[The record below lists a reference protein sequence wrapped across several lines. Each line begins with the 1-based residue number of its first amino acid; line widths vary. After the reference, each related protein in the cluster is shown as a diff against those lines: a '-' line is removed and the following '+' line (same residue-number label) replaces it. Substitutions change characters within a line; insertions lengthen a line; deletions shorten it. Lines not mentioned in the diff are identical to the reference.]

1 MKSNDYSGTKT
12 YFCQDRESRKEFL
25 DTSILTAS
33 DWRFASWFSQDSTMG
48 AVYVD
53 DHDLN
58 SPVSAAVFK
67 YYKND
72 ASNHAVMSAEFLSE
86 GRLSPVVVD
95 CTLDGTLTFA
105 YTVSGTPVSDIL
117 SDSLHP
123 SD

>member
-1 MKSNDYSGTKT
+1 MHGIIKQEKLKSHDYSGIRT

-48 AVYVD
+48 AVYVND
-53 DHDLN
+53 DKLDR
-58 SPVSAAVFK
+58 PVSAAVFK

-72 ASNHAVMSAEFLSE
+72 TSNHAVMSAEFLPE
-86 GRLSPVVVD
+86 GRSAPVVVD

-105 YTVSGTPVSDIL
+105 YTV
-117 SDSLHP
+117 
-123 SD
+123 